1 MSRRRIDD
9 STKYDA
15 KYDDSRVLL
24 TKIAKAICC
33 DVPNADGCDSKSI
46 EVCHH
51 HYARIICLIKHLH
64 DNNQLG
70 IFQDSHTKENSA
82 GLNDDEAERINKL
95 YKELNINY
103 HK

>member
-1 MSRRRIDD
+1 MSRNLDGI
-9 STKYDA
+9 TKFEA
-15 KYDDSRVLL
+15 KYDDSRVSL

-95 YKELNINY
+95 YKELNIN
-103 HK
+103 